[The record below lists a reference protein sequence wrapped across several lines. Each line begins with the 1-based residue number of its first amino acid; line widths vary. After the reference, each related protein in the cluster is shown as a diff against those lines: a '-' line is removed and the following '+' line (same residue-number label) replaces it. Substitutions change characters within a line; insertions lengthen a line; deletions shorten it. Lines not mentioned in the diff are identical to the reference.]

1 MTPFVLH
8 IFFFAHQI
16 TKAITYCN
24 LKPEPIRYKFIPPNH
39 TNCPLPRVLSEN
51 RPNIL
56 FWICHRQMSFYYLSF
71 HK

>member
-39 TNCPLPRVLSEN
+39 TN
-51 RPNIL
+51 
-56 FWICHRQMSFYYLSF
+56 
-71 HK
+71 